1 MVNAAK
7 PEDRYLVYLMTNRPR
22 GTFYVGVTSDLVG
35 RVWQHRTHYHKGSF
49 TDRYNL
55 ERLVWAETYREVG
68 VAIKREKLIK
78 RWIRPWK
85 IQLVETINPTWEDL
99 WDSLITTTECAPESF
114 ENYNL
119 TLSSPTSE
127 ATTAC
132 TQMIP

>member
-22 GTFYVGVTSDLVG
+22 GTFYVGVMSDLVG

-78 RWIRPWK
+78 RWVRPWK
-85 IQLVETINPTWEDL
+85 IQLVETINPNWEDL
-99 WDSLITTTECAPESF
+99 WDGLTTTAECTPASF
-114 ENYNL
+114 ETFNL
-119 TLSSPTSE
+119 PLSSPTSE
-127 ATTAC
+127 AKIGDL
-132 TQMIP
+132 MG